1 MSEIMHFLEAAF
13 TPLVFIFTV
22 TNLFYMGLQVK
33 LPEMFAGLKNKKAIA
48 LIFVW
53 SWVLGPALAYLIAW
67 VLALDEPYVIG
78 LLLSSLAPVTA
89 FLPLMVEKARGDMNF
104 AAALVP
110 LVMVGTVILMPL
122 MAPLM
127 IKGVTVSAWS
137 LAKPLFLTV
146 FLPLAIGAAT
156 RHFAESVTVKILP
169 AAQVI
174 AKITTV
180 AVALCG
186 IVVFARP
193 MLNTVGSFALLSVIL
208 FMVVI
213 ALISYLFGFGLKQ
226 SQRSVMSLGMLTRNS
241 GPALIAAL
249 AIPNADSHILTLI
262 VLLNLGGFVLSPI
275 AAAIF
280 GKLAGKTVTVNEAKT
295 QITKTK

>member
-1 MSEIMHFLEAAF
+1 MSEIMQFLEATF

-22 TNLFYMGLQVK
+22 ANLFYMGLQVK

-67 VLALDEPYVIG
+67 VLVLDEPYVIG
-78 LLLSSLAPVTA
+78 LLLSSLAPVA
-89 FLPLMVEKARGDMNF
+89 AYLPLTVEKARGDMNF

-110 LVMVGTVILMPL
+110 LVMVGTVIFMPL

-137 LAKPLFLTV
+137 LAKPLLLSV

-169 AAQVI
+169 AVTVI

-180 AVALCG
+180 AAGVCG
-186 IVVFARP
+186 VVVFARP
-193 MLNTVGSFALLSVIL
+193 MLDTVGSFALLSVTL

-226 SQRSVMSLGMLTRNS
+226 SQRSVISLGMLTRNS

-249 AIPNADSHILTLI
+249 AIPNADPHILTLI
-262 VLLNLGGFVLSPI
+262 VLLNLGGFVLAPI

-280 GKLAGKTVTVNEAKT
+280 GKQAGKTVAGNT
-295 QITKTK
+295 I

>member
-1 MSEIMHFLEAAF
+1 MSTVMQFLEAAF

-22 TNLFYMGLQVK
+22 SNLFYMGLQVK
-33 LPEMFAGLKNKKAIA
+33 IDGILVGLKNKKAIA

-89 FLPLMVEKARGDMNF
+89 FLPLVVEKARGDMNF

-110 LVMVGTVILMPL
+110 LVMVGIVIFMPL

-127 IKGVTVSAWS
+127 IKGVTVSVWS

-156 RHFAESVTVKILP
+156 RHFAESVTVKIIP
-169 AAQVI
+169 AVKVI
-174 AKITTV
+174 AKITTL

-186 IVVFARP
+186 VVVFARP

-213 ALISYLFGFGLKQ
+213 ALISYLFGC
-226 SQRSVMSLGMLTRNS
+226 RSCHSKR
-241 GPALIAAL
+241 
-249 AIPNADSHILTLI
+249 
-262 VLLNLGGFVLSPI
+262 
-275 AAAIF
+275 
-280 GKLAGKTVTVNEAKT
+280 
-295 QITKTK
+295 

>member
-1 MSEIMHFLEAAF
+1 MSAIMQFLEAAF
-13 TPLVFIFTV
+13 TPLVFIFTM
-22 TNLFYMGLQVK
+22 TNLFYMGLEVEIDSV
-33 LPEMFAGLKNKKAIA
+33 LTGLKNKKAIA
-48 LIFVW
+48 LIIVW

-67 VLALDEPYVIG
+67 VLPLDEPYVIG
-78 LLLSSLAPVTA
+78 LLLSSLAPVA
-89 FLPLMVEKARGDMNF
+89 AYLPLAVEKARGDMSF

-110 LVMVGTVILMPL
+110 LVMVGTVIFMPL
-122 MAPLM
+122 LTPLM
-127 IKGVTVSAWS
+127 IKGVTISVWA

-146 FLPLAIGAAT
+146 FLPMMIGAAIL
-156 RHFAESVTVKILP
+156 HYAESVKVKILP
-169 AAQVI
+169 AVKVI

-180 AVALCG
+180 AAGLCG
-186 IVVFARP
+186 LVIFARP
-193 MLNTVGSFALLSVIL
+193 MLDTVGSFALLSVTL

-226 SQRSVMSLGMLTRNS
+226 SQRSVLSLGMLTRNS

-280 GKLAGKTVTVNEAKT
+280 GKLAGKTVE
-295 QITKTK
+295 

>member
-1 MSEIMHFLEAAF
+1 MSTVMQFLEATF

-22 TNLFYMGLQVK
+22 ANLFNLGLQVK
-33 LPEMFAGLKNKKAIA
+33 LPDLIVGLKNKKAIA

-53 SWVLGPALAYLIAW
+53 SWVVGPALAYLIAW

-104 AAALVP
+104 AGVLVP
-110 LVMVGTVILMPL
+110 VAMVGIVIFMPL
-122 MAPLM
+122 LTPLM
-127 IKGVTVSAWS
+127 IKGVTISAWS
-137 LAKPLFLTV
+137 IAEPLLLTV
-146 FLPLAIGAAT
+146 FLPLVIGAAI
-156 RHFAESVTVKILP
+156 RHFATIAATKIIP
-169 AAQVI
+169 AVIVI

-180 AVALCG
+180 AAGVCG
-186 IVVFARP
+186 VVVFARP
-193 MLNTVGSFALLSVIL
+193 MLDTVGSRALLSVIL

-249 AIPNADSHILTLI
+249 EIPNRDTHIITLI
-262 VLLNLGGFVLSPI
+262 VLLNLGGFVLAPI
-275 AAAIF
+275 AARIF
-280 GKLAGKTVTVNEAKT
+280 GKLAGKTVE
-295 QITKTK
+295 

>member
-1 MSEIMHFLEAAF
+1 MSTVMQLLEATF

-53 SWVLGPALAYLIAW
+53 SWVAGPAVAYLIAW

-89 FLPLMVEKARGDMNF
+89 FLPLVVEKARGDMNF

-110 LVMVGTVILMPL
+110 LVMVGTVIFMPL

-137 LAKPLFLTV
+137 LAKPLLLSV

-169 AAQVI
+169 AVIVI

-180 AVALCG
+180 AAGVCG
-186 IVVFARP
+186 VVVFARP
-193 MLNTVGSFALLSVIL
+193 MLDTVGSFALLSVTL

-226 SQRSVMSLGMLTRNS
+226 SQRSVLSLAMLTRNS

-262 VLLNLGGFVLSPI
+262 VLLNLGGFVLAPI
-275 AAAIF
+275 AAGLF
-280 GKLAGKTVTVNEAKT
+280 GKQAEKTVAGDAA
-295 QITKTK
+295 

>member
-1 MSEIMHFLEAAF
+1 MSEIMQFLEAAF

-22 TNLFYMGLQVK
+22 TNLFYMGLQIEIDGV
-33 LPEMFAGLKNKKAIA
+33 LTGLKNKKAVA

-53 SWVLGPALAYLIAW
+53 GWVLGPALAYLIAW

-78 LLLSSLAPVTA
+78 LLLSSLAPVAA
-89 FLPLMVEKARGDMNF
+89 FLPLVVEKARGDMNF

-137 LAKPLFLTV
+137 LTKPLFLTV
-146 FLPLAIGAAT
+146 FLPMAIGAAT
-156 RHFAESVTVKILP
+156 GHFAESVTTRILQ
-169 AAQVI
+169 AFKVI
-174 AKITTV
+174 AKITTLAV
-180 AVALCG
+180 AVCA

-193 MLNTVGSFALLSVIL
+193 MLETAGSFALLSVIL

-249 AIPNADSHILTLI
+249 AIPNQDSHILTLI
-262 VLLNLGGFVLSPI
+262 VLLNLGGFVLTPI
-275 AAAIF
+275 AARIF
-280 GKLAGKTVTVNEAKT
+280 GKQAGKNVE
-295 QITKTK
+295 

>member
-1 MSEIMHFLEAAF
+1 MGEIMQFLEAAF

-22 TNLFYMGLQVK
+22 TNLFYMGLQVEIDGV
-33 LPEMFAGLKNKKAIA
+33 LVGLKNKKAIA

-53 SWVLGPALAYLIAW
+53 GWVLGPALVYLIAW
-67 VLALDEPYVIG
+67 ILPLDEPYVIG

-89 FLPLMVEKARGDMNF
+89 FLPLVVEKARGDMNF

-122 MAPLM
+122 MAPVM
-127 IKGVTVSAWS
+127 IKGVTVNAWS
-137 LAKPLFLTV
+137 LAKPLLLTV
-146 FLPLAIGAAT
+146 FLPLAIGAAI
-156 RHFAESVTVKILP
+156 RYYAELVATKILP

-180 AVALCG
+180 AAGVCG
-186 IVVFARP
+186 VVVFARP

-226 SQRSVMSLGMLTRNS
+226 SQRSVMALGMLTRNS

-275 AAAIF
+275 AARIF
-280 GKLAGKTVTVNEAKT
+280 RKQAEKTVAGATT
-295 QITKTK
+295 